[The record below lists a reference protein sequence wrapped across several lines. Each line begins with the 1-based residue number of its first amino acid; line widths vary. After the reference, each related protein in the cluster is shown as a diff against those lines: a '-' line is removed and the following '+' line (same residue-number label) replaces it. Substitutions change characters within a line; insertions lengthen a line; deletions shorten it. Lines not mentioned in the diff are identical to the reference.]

1 MITVAL
7 VVTVRVKPPSHDA
20 KLFLSNSEALFS
32 KETEGGLDDGTVEA
46 SVGHRMCRKDCRV
59 ARVLWSRQ
67 TRMSPSKANRSQL
80 SGRQGRLRS
89 PNDLGNRYLVLK

>member
-46 SVGHRMCRKDCRV
+46 SVGHRMCKKDC
-59 ARVLWSRQ
+59 STQ
-67 TRMSPSKANRSQL
+67 
-80 SGRQGRLRS
+80 
-89 PNDLGNRYLVLK
+89 